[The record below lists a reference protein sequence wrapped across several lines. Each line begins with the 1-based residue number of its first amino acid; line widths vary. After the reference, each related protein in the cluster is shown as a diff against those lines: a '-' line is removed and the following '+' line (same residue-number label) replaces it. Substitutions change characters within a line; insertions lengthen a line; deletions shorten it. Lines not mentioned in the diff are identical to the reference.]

1 MSTTSLLSEPL
12 RVRLAGPA
20 DVAAIAPLF
29 DAYRQFYEQA
39 SDLPLAQ
46 RFLAERQARAEALL
60 WVAEDDNGQALGFT
74 QCYPSFC
81 SISAAPVLVLYDL
94 YVSPDARRSGAA
106 QALLE
111 AAEDGAR
118 ARGCVRLDL
127 TTAHSN
133 HGAQALYERMGW
145 TLDTVYRAYNR
156 SVTPSV

>member
-1 MSTTSLLSEPL
+1 MSTTSLSSEQW
-12 RVRLAGPA
+12 RVRPAGLA

-29 DAYRQFYEQA
+29 DAYRQFYEQP
-39 SDLPLAQ
+39 SDLLLAQ

-60 WVAEDDNGQALGFT
+60 WVAEDGSGEALGFT

-94 YVSPDARRSGAA
+94 YVSPSARRSGAA
-106 QALLE
+106 RALLT

-127 TTAHSN
+127 TTAHTN
-133 HGAQALYERMGW
+133 HGAQALYQSMGW
-145 TLDTVYRAYNR
+145 TLDTVYRAFTR
-156 SVTPSV
+156 SVTPA